1 MFLVIQPNLIS
12 RALTFVI
19 WFPKVWFEYSR
30 TNIFLAPSTEVILTS
45 RVYVIKHLSHTFLNN
60 IKISFPL
67 ALASKVTQITGD
79 FLHRTFEHR
88 PNQTLDIYVY
98 NTTTYDEG
106 THLGRH
112 IALNPLPFLTI
123 KTTWQKD
130 SFCPKTAK
138 CWFKI
143 RVTRITLQKRIQE
156 YYDTTILVLFFPE
169 FKRDKGYAS

>member
-1 MFLVIQPNLIS
+1 MSQNIQFPCGRKAVSQSPVCGTAISWNLIS
-12 RALTFVI
+12 GLCVLVPGTVNNTTLQFCLTA
-19 WFPKVWFEYSR
+19 
-30 TNIFLAPSTEVILTS
+30 N
-45 RVYVIKHLSHTFLNN
+45 
-60 IKISFPL
+60 
-67 ALASKVTQITGD
+67 GD

>member
-1 MFLVIQPNLIS
+1 MTGHGWQVTWHDVTIWWPITIVPWGNRGLKRRRNNLYFWLPCEI
-12 RALTFVI
+12 
-19 WFPKVWFEYSR
+19 
-30 TNIFLAPSTEVILTS
+30 
-45 RVYVIKHLSHTFLNN
+45 TFLCLYLY
-60 IKISFPL
+60 IY
-67 ALASKVTQITGD
+67 GD

>member
-1 MFLVIQPNLIS
+1 MEAILPYQPS
-12 RALTFVI
+12 
-19 WFPKVWFEYSR
+19 
-30 TNIFLAPSTEVILTS
+30 NINT
-45 RVYVIKHLSHTFLNN
+45 LSHF
-60 IKISFPL
+60 
-67 ALASKVTQITGD
+67 ITYHIVCLRRLEKSLEEGGRVFVNYGCIIGD